1 MVEETVGVEETVE
14 VEGWKSSSSVLAK
27 GSKHSKSSYILPGA
41 GVLRSPQNL
50 TFALACGE

>member
-14 VEGWKSSSSVLAK
+14 VEGRKSSSLVLAK
-27 GSKHSKSSYILPGA
+27 RREHTKSSCILPGA

-50 TFALACGE
+50 TFALACEE